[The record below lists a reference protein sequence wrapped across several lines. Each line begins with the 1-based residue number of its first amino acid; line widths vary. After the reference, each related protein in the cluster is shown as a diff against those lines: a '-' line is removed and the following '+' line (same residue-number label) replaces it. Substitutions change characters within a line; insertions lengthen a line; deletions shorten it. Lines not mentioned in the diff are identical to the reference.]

1 MSTGDSRPRAGM
13 TRAAIVVTLLAAGG
27 GVLAAWHWLGWIV
40 GALLAA
46 KIVGVS
52 ALMTANSEPDEESA
66 SI

>member
-1 MSTGDSRPRAGM
+1 M